1 MLVTDSIPLT
11 IFRFNVDLPD
21 LLGNENQSFYFFFF
35 LNIFMN
41 FLTFSYNKKWQIEIE
56 FIQREIDNSII
67 MDTQK

>member
-35 LNIFMN
+35 FEHIYEFFNL
-41 FLTFSYNKKWQIEIE
+41 
-56 FIQREIDNSII
+56 FIQQEVTDRNRIH
-67 MDTQK
+67 TT